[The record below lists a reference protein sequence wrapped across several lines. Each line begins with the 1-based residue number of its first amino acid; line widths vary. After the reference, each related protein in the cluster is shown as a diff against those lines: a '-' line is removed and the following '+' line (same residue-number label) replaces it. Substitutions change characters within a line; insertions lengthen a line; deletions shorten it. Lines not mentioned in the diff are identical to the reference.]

1 MQAKP
6 KSVQSELFKTPL
18 AKIINTKHPLC
29 ILASRINWTEFDN
42 TFGSLYSEGKGRP
55 AKPTR
60 LMVGLHYLKHTY
72 NLSDEEVVSQW
83 TENPYWQYF
92 CGNDYFEY
100 ELPVDGSSMT
110 RWRKRVSESGMEKL
124 LEETISTGL
133 DIGAIKK
140 SSINKLNVDT
150 TVQEKAVS
158 FPTDAKLYH
167 RMREKLVALS
177 KEHGVELRQSYKY
190 KSKYSYYM
198 RSRYASC
205 RQMKR
210 ANRELKSLKN
220 YLGRVVRD
228 IDRKVAGSD
237 RLEDIFSEPLALAHR
252 ILSQRRQDKNKLYS
266 IHAPEVE
273 CISKG
278 KAHKKY
284 EFGCKV
290 SVAATSKECFIVGM
304 KACHGNPYDGHTLME
319 AVMQTERIA
328 GIKTRDIY
336 VDRGYR
342 GHDYKGSAVVHVAG
356 RGTRKLK
363 ASMRRWMKR
372 RSAIEPVIGHAKT
385 DGRLGRN
392 FLKGREGDNINAI
405 LSGCGYN
412 MRKLLK
418 VLLFCLFF
426 CRQRSILL
434 VQNT

>member
-6 KSVQSELFKTPL
+6 KSSQMELFKIPL
-18 AKIINTKHPLC
+18 KKIINLKHPLC
-29 ILASRINWTEFDN
+29 VLGATIKWPEFDKA
-42 TFGSLYSEGKGRP
+42 FGPLYSEDKGRP
-55 AKPTR
+55 GKPTR

-72 NLSDEEVVSQW
+72 NLSDEEVVLQW
-83 TENPYWQYF
+83 LENPYWQYF
-92 CGNDYFEY
+92 CGNEYFEHEY
-100 ELPVDGSSMT
+100 PIDASSMT
-110 RWRKRVSESGMEKL
+110 RWRQRVSDAGMEKL
-124 LEETISTGL
+124 LGETINAGL
-133 DIGAIKK
+133 DIGVLKKASIK
-140 SSINKLNVDT
+140 KLNVDT
-150 TVQEKAVS
+150 TVQEKAIS

-167 RMREKLVALS
+167 RMRAKLVDLS
-177 KEHGVELRQSYKY
+177 REHGVKLRQSYTRR
-190 KSKYSYYM
+190 SKYSLYM
-198 RSRYASC
+198 RGRYTNC

-228 IDRKVAGSD
+228 IERKVVGND
-237 RLEDIFSEPLALAHR
+237 KMKGVFSEPLTLARR
-252 ILSQRRQDKNKLYS
+252 ILSQKRQDKDKVYS

-290 SVAATSKECFIVGM
+290 SVAATSRECFIVGM
-304 KACHGNPYDGHTLME
+304 KAHHGNPYDGHTLRE
-319 AVMQTERIA
+319 SVLQAESITGFKAKDV
-328 GIKTRDIY
+328 Y

-342 GHDYKGSAVVHVAG
+342 GHDYKGQALVHIAG
-356 RGTRKLK
+356 RGTRRLRTSIRKWL
-363 ASMRRWMKR
+363 KR
-372 RSAIEPVIGHAKT
+372 RSAIEAVIGHAKT

-392 FLKGREGDNINAI
+392 YLIGRRGDNTNAI

-426 CRQRSILL
+426 WRQKSLSTI
-434 VQNT
+434 